1 MNVEVALSGS
11 VVSVEALVKFL
22 RRLEKLVPAPV
33 RSPKVITGDD
43 GVIYVKA
50 GFATED
56 EAWQAGE
63 KMAEIS
69 AEIVEDTDILV
80 VLAPLTV

>member
-1 MNVEVALSGS
+1 M
-11 VVSVEALVKFL
+11 
-22 RRLEKLVPAPV
+22 PTPV
-33 RSPKVITGDD
+33 RSPKVVTGDD

-56 EAWQAGE
+56 ETWQAGE

-69 AEIVEDTDILV
+69 AEIVEDTERLSGNKAFIREDLRSYTWQSHERTYWIIGL
-80 VLAPLTV
+80 LPCC